1 MTAVNAVD
9 NNTTIND
16 KLNQISTA
24 SKNKNNVDENLFL
37 KILASELQNQD
48 PQNAKDGTEYVT
60 QMAQFSALQQMANL
74 NSTMKMTGAN
84 SLIGKTVV
92 LSKFNQNGQLYSGK
106 VLDVIKDGDNVE
118 MDVVVGQKKDADGK
132 LEDDVRQ
139 FDLNDVYEVKQSNDV
154 NNSANMSMNLLNA
167 AALIGK
173 IVTLSD
179 IDNNNNN
186 YTGKIKNISKDGDKI
201 KVNVEISAGQTKEFP
216 VDDITSVSNE

>member
-16 KLNQISTA
+16 KLNKISTA
-24 SKNKNNVDENLFL
+24 GKSKNNIDENLFL

-92 LSKFNQNGQLYSGK
+92 LSKINQNGQLYSGK
-106 VLDVIKDGDNVE
+106 VLDVIKDGDNIE

-139 FDLNDVYEVKQSNDV
+139 FDLNDVYAVTQPNNAND
-154 NNSANMSMNLLNA
+154 SANTSMNLLNA

-179 IDNNNNN
+179 IDNNNNH
-186 YTGKIKNISKDGDKI
+186 YTGKIKNISKDGNAI
-201 KVNVEISAGQTKEFP
+201 KVNVEISIGQTKEFP